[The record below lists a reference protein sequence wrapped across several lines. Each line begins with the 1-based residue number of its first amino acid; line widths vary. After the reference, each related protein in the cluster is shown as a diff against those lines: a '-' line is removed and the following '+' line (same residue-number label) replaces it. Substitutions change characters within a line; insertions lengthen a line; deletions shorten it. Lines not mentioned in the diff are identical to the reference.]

1 MSHMRQVSYENN
13 QLTRSTTMST
23 SEPSF
28 QHQRRQRL
36 LVAAAL
42 AVLGIGAAS
51 YGIRSRLA
59 LAAEPQSA
67 SHAGATTPMTSKSQQ
82 MRGVN
87 ADADVGPGNCEPCLV
102 GSP

>member
-1 MSHMRQVSYENN
+1 
-13 QLTRSTTMST
+13 MST

-67 SHAGATTPMTSKSQQ
+67 SHAGATTPMTTPMTSKSEQ